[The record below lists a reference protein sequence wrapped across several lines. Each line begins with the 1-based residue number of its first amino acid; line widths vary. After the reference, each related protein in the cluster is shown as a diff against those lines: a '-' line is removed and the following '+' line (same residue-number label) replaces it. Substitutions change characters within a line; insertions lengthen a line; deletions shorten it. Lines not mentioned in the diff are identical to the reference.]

1 MLNVQDTSMQ
11 CPNNVTHVQMEGVI
25 QAGIL
30 GPGSLEIRQ
39 IEKEKGEIMSN
50 TGDLIEAE
58 VRGF

>member
-1 MLNVQDTSMQ
+1 
-11 CPNNVTHVQMEGVI
+11 MEGVI
-25 QAGIL
+25 QVGIL
-30 GPGSLEIRQ
+30 GPGPLERQ

>member
-1 MLNVQDTSMQ
+1 
-11 CPNNVTHVQMEGVI
+11 MEGVI

-30 GPGSLEIRQ
+30 GPGPLEIRQ